1 MRAIPLVIAVLVS
14 CVAPS
19 GPAALPSAS
28 VALPS
33 PSALRATLE
42 SRFAMV
48 LPAPA
53 APGSV
58 WSPDQPL
65 TLAPRAFGLFP
76 VDRQPGPF
84 VAFDRIRLATAL
96 PAARP
101 NAAVALVG
109 SFDESWKATIAR
121 VVPSPDDWDYLPLYA
136 SLSKSRGPS
145 LGPMTTWSVDGLDAA
160 RGLLQRTGLLLAD
173 MEPSPHQ
180 RTGTQIMTF
189 IRRLEGLPVYTNKGV
204 ALLGFTDGGTSA
216 IGRRRPI
223 LALSRYPIR
232 TPAQAWA
239 AVQRGEGRT
248 MYVDDGAPLAPVTL
262 SEFVV
267 TSVELVYLEVE
278 VLGPRE
284 LMQPYYAF
292 RETGGSVLY
301 VPAVLF

>member
-1 MRAIPLVIAVLVS
+1 MRALRLAIAALLVS

-19 GPAALPSAS
+19 TPVAAPSAS
-28 VALPS
+28 VAPPS

-42 SRFAMV
+42 AQFAMV
-48 LPAPA
+48 LPGPA
-53 APGSV
+53 YPGSV

-65 TLAPRAFGLFP
+65 TLAPRAFGPFP
-76 VDRQPGPF
+76 PDRQPGPILS
-84 VAFDRIRLATAL
+84 FDRPHLATVL

-101 NAAVALVG
+101 DAAVAVVG
-109 SFDESWKATIAR
+109 SYDEGWTATIAR
-121 VVPSPDDWDYLPLYA
+121 VVPDPGDWDYLPLYA
-136 SLSKSRGPS
+136 SLSKSRGAS
-145 LGPMTTWSVDGLDAA
+145 LGPMTDWGVGGFDAA
-160 RGLLQRTGLLLAD
+160 RALLQRAGLLLPD
-173 MEPSPHQ
+173 TEPSPHQ
-180 RTGTQIMTF
+180 RAGAPVIAF
-189 IRRLEGLPVYTNKGV
+189 IRRLDGLPVYANKGV
-204 ALLGFTDGGTSA
+204 ALVGRADGGTSA

-232 TPAQAWA
+232 TPADAWA

-262 SEFVV
+262 SEFAV

-292 RETGGSVLY
+292 R
-301 VPAVLF
+301 